1 MVCMTVSPRDS
12 LAALSNEELVRLCR
26 ENDDS
31 AAAELIVR
39 FAPTVRKKA
48 ESFKG
53 SMYDDLAQE
62 GFLALLD
69 AVRRYVPERGAAFST
84 FALTCITNRMINAFR
99 HSSDA
104 YASLPEDLDQP
115 DDAAVIPEN
124 IVVENESLGELFRKI
139 EDTLSPL
146 ELKVFR
152 CYISGLPYQI
162 ISQRLGIS
170 VKAVDNAVQRTR
182 KKLREVLR

>member
-1 MVCMTVSPRDS
+1 MTVSPRDS
-12 LAALSNEELVRLCR
+12 LAALSDEELVRLCR

-39 FAPTVRKKA
+39 FAPTVRKRA
-48 ESFKG
+48 ESFRG

-69 AVRRYVPERGAAFST
+69 AVRRYVPDRGAAFAT
-84 FALTCITNRMINAFR
+84 FAQTCIVNRMINAFR
-99 HSSDA
+99 QSSED
-104 YASLPEDLDQP
+104 LDQIPEDLDQA

-124 IVVENESLGELFRKI
+124 IVVENESLDELYRKI
-139 EDTLSPL
+139 EETLSSL
-146 ELKVFR
+146 EFKVFR
-152 CYISGLPYQI
+152 CYISGLPYQV

>member
-1 MVCMTVSPRDS
+1 MAVSPRKG
-12 LAALSNEELVRLCR
+12 LAALSDEELVRLCR
-26 ENDDS
+26 ENDES
-31 AAAELIVR
+31 AVAELIVR

-53 SMYDDLAQE
+53 TMHDDLAQE

-69 AVRRYVPERGAAFST
+69 AVRRYVPERGAAFAT
-84 FALTCITNRMINAFR
+84 FAQTCIVNRMINAFR
-99 HSSDA
+99 QSSDEV
-104 YASLPEDLDQP
+104 SQLPEDLDQP
-115 DDAAVIPEN
+115 DDSSVIPEN
-124 IVVENESLGELFRKI
+124 IVVEIESLDELYRKI
-139 EDTLSPL
+139 KDTLSPL

-152 CYISGLPYQI
+152 CYISGLTYQV

-170 VKAVDNAVQRTR
+170 VKTVDNAVQRTR